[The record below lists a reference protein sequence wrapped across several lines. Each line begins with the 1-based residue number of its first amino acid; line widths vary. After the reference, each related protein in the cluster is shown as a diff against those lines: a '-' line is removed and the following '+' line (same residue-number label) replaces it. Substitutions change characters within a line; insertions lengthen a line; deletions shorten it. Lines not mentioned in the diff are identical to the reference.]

1 MATPHIETP
10 HDRGAFSEFAEFHDH
25 VYESREVRWH
35 GSTRLEIAVL
45 AGESPFNQDRV
56 VRPFV
61 ARVGGNIVARVL
73 AVMDSRYNHHWHDQL
88 GHLCWFEALP
98 NTREEVQRLLDDA
111 CAWLK
116 GQGAVAARIGHGML
130 EFPFVIDAY
139 EALPPNA
146 LRQNPAYYHALL
158 KEAGCETEKGFVDY
172 KVAVRPELIS
182 RWERMLDA
190 ARRGGYDIV
199 PLRDIPEER
208 RVCEF
213 TATFNETFSA
223 HWGWTPYSE
232 AELAA
237 LLHAMTRVGILDTS
251 VIAYHG
257 DEPAGMLLVVPEH
270 SGDAL
275 LKPGHVLRDEE
286 RLNILAIGVREPARG
301 RGVNLGMAAYGFLEL
316 VRRGAM
322 HRGATHLSYTLV
334 LDDNWPSRRTAEKL
348 GAFVHANYVAYRRN
362 FR

>member
-1 MATPHIETP
+1 MATLHIESP
-10 HDRGAFSEFAEFHDH
+10 HDRNAFREFAEFHDH
-25 VYESREVRWH
+25 VYESRAARWH
-35 GSTRLEIAVL
+35 GSTRLEIVVMT
-45 AGESPFNQDRV
+45 GESPFNQDRL

-61 ARVGGNIVARVL
+61 ARVEGNLVARVL
-73 AVMDSRYNHHWHDQL
+73 AVMDSRYNHHWRDQL

-98 NTREEVQRLLDDA
+98 NTREEVQRLFDEA

-116 GQGAVAARIGHGML
+116 SHGAVAARIGYGML
-130 EFPFVIDAY
+130 EFPFAIDAY

-146 LRQNPAYYHALL
+146 LRQNPAYYHTLL

-172 KVAVRPELIS
+172 TVAVRPELIS
-182 RWERMLDA
+182 RWENMLGA
-190 ARRGGYDIV
+190 VRRGGCDIV
-199 PLRDIPEER
+199 PLRDLPEER
-208 RVCEF
+208 RVREF
-213 TATFNETFSA
+213 TATFNETFLA

-237 LLHAMTRVGILDTS
+237 LLSAMSRMGILDTS
-251 VIAYHG
+251 VIAYQG

-275 LKPGHVLRDEE
+275 LKPGHTLRGEE

-316 VRRGAM
+316 VR
-322 HRGATHLSYTLV
+322 RGATHLSYTLV

>member
-1 MATPHIETP
+1 MTTLRIESP
-10 HDRGAFSEFAEFHDH
+10 HDRSALSDFARFHDQ
-25 VYESREVRWH
+25 VYESRDVRWR
-35 GSTRLEIAVL
+35 GSTRLEMAVMS
-45 AGESPFNQDRV
+45 GESPFSQDRV

-61 ARVGGNIVARVL
+61 ARLGEDIVARVL
-73 AVMDSRYNHHWHDQL
+73 AVMDSRYNRHWHDQL
-88 GHLCWFEALP
+88 GHLCWFEAFP
-98 NTREEVQRLLDDA
+98 DTREAVRLLLDEA

-116 GQGAVAARIGHGML
+116 SQGARVARIGHGML

-139 EALPPNA
+139 ERLPPNA
-146 LRQNPAYYHALL
+146 LRQNPAYYHVLL
-158 KEAGCETEKGFVDY
+158 KEAGFETEKGFVDY

-182 RWERMLDA
+182 RWERMLEA

-199 PLRDIPEER
+199 PLRDVPEER
-208 RVCEF
+208 RVREF

-251 VIAYHG
+251 VIAYRE
-257 DEPAGMLLVVPEH
+257 DEPVGMVLVVPEH
-270 SGDAL
+270 SGDAV
-275 LKPGHVLRDEE
+275 LKPGRTLRDEE

-301 RGVNLGMAAYGFLEL
+301 RGVNLGMVAYGFLEL
-316 VRRGAM
+316 VRRGA
-322 HRGATHLSYTLV
+322 THLGYTLV

-348 GAFVHANYVAYRRN
+348 GAFVCANYVAYRRN

>member
-1 MATPHIETP
+1 MGTLHIETP
-10 HDRGAFSEFAEFHDH
+10 HDRSALSDFSSFHDQ
-25 VYESREVRWH
+25 VYGAREVRWH
-35 GSTRLEIAVL
+35 GSTRLEIAVM

-61 ARVGGNIVARVL
+61 ARVDGDIVARVL
-73 AVMDSRYNHHWHDQL
+73 AVMDGRYNRHWGDQL

-98 NTREEVQRLLDDA
+98 NTREEVQRLLDEA
-111 CAWLK
+111 CTWLK
-116 GQGAVAARIGHGML
+116 GQGAVAARIGYGVL

-172 KVAVRPELIS
+172 QVAVQTELIA
-182 RWERMLDA
+182 RWKSQLEA
-190 ARRGGYDIV
+190 ARRGGCDIV
-199 PLRDIPEER
+199 PLRDLPEER
-208 RVCEF
+208 RIREF

-237 LLHAMTRVGILDTS
+237 LLSAMSGMGILDTS
-251 VIAYHG
+251 VIAYRG

-275 LKPGHVLRDEE
+275 LQPGRILREEE
-286 RLNILAIGVREPARG
+286 RLNILAIGVREVARG

-316 VRRGAM
+316 AR
-322 HRGATHLSYTLV
+322 RGATHLSYTLV